1 VRRHALGRVQPV
13 LREVQGNLLDASN
26 LLNGNNYSDS
36 IWGL

>member
-1 VRRHALGRVQPV
+1 MARRRSIH
-13 LREVQGNLLDASN
+13 QGNLLDASN